1 MQLDAK
7 GFGERIAKQRK
18 RLKMTQEELAKQI
31 GVKNVRYIQRLEH
44 GQRICSVDLLV
55 ELSETLC
62 VSVDYL
68 LTGRETKR
76 DVISNGL
83 LSIINQLAEIV
94 RNI

>member
-7 GFGERIAKQRK
+7 EFGKRISKQRN

-31 GVKNVRYIQRLEH
+31 GVSNVRYIQRLEH
-44 GQRICSVDLLV
+44 GERMCSVDLLV

-62 VSVDYL
+62 VSMDYL

-83 LSIINQLAEIV
+83 IFIIDQLAEIV

>member
-7 GFGERIAKQRK
+7 KFGERIAEQRD
-18 RLKMTQEELAKQI
+18 RLDMTQEELAKQV
-31 GVKNVRYIQRLEH
+31 GVNTVRYIQRLEH
-44 GQRICSVDLLV
+44 GQRMCSVDLLV

-76 DVISNGL
+76 DVIRNGL

>member
-7 GFGERIAKQRK
+7 KFGERIAKQRE
-18 RLKMTQEELAKQI
+18 RLDMTQEELAKQV
-31 GVKNVRYIQRLEH
+31 GVNSVRYIQRLEH
-44 GQRICSVDLLV
+44 GQRMCSVDVLMD
-55 ELSETLC
+55 LSETLC